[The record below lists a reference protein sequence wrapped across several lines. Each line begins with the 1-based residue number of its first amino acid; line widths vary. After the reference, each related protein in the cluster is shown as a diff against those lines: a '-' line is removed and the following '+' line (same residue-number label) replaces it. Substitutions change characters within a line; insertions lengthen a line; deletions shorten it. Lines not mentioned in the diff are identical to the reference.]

1 MRALTEPMAALADEL
16 VDTPGDMHAST
27 AYRRRLFTHLAA
39 RELANA
45 HLRAKADPV
54 REPTGVRSSP
64 GGSRTSSARTSSART
79 SSAAARTCPAN
90 QSAVTQMTVNGN
102 QVTVRRHPE

>member
-1 MRALTEPMAALADEL
+1 
-16 VDTPGDMHAST
+16 MHAST

-64 GGSRTSSARTSSART
+64 GAITHL
-79 SSAAARTCPAN
+79 
-90 QSAVTQMTVNGN
+90 
-102 QVTVRRHPE
+102 VRRPHLVRPAPPQEMPRQPKRRHGR